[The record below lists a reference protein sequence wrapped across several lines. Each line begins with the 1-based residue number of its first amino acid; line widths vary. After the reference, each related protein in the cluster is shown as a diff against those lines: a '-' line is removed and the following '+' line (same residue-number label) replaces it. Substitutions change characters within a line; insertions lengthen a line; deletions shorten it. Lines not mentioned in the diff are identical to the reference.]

1 MRNFWLNI
9 PRAVSAVR
17 ALELSREAK
26 HRLRMMLWYDE
37 HGRNA
42 ALTCRHFGICRD
54 TFYRWL
60 RRFEKYGP
68 GGLENGS
75 HRPRHVRTPTWTKEL
90 ENAVLELRQL
100 TPGWGKDKLVVL
112 LRDQGW
118 QCSTSMV
125 GRILRRLKRN
135 GRLVEAPGA
144 DPWHPRR
151 PFLRPYGVRKPKEYL
166 ADRPG
171 AIVQVD
177 TAHVSLFSGFHFKHF
192 TACDV
197 FTRWQVLEAHG
208 RATAHAAAGF
218 LDTILERMPFPVR
231 AIQVD
236 GGSEFMAQFEDAC
249 RERGVKLF
257 VLPPRSPKL
266 NGHVERAQRTHKEEF
281 YYRLTSV
288 TTLTQVNKLLRRW
301 EDVHNCYRPHQALGQ
316 TTPLAFYRKCA

>member
-75 HRPRHVRTPTWTKEL
+75 HRPRHVRTPT
-90 ENAVLELRQL
+90 
-100 TPGWGKDKLVVL
+100 
-112 LRDQGW
+112 
-118 QCSTSMV
+118 
-125 GRILRRLKRN
+125 GRR
-135 GRLVEAPGA
+135 VEAPGA
-144 DPWHPRR
+144 DPGHPRR

-197 FTRWQVLEAHG
+197 FTR
-208 RATAHAAAGF
+208 
-218 LDTILERMPFPVR
+218 
-231 AIQVD
+231 
-236 GGSEFMAQFEDAC
+236 S
-249 RERGVKLF
+249 
-257 VLPPRSPKL
+257 
-266 NGHVERAQRTHKEEF
+266 
-281 YYRLTSV
+281 
-288 TTLTQVNKLLRRW
+288 
-301 EDVHNCYRPHQALGQ
+301 
-316 TTPLAFYRKCA
+316 